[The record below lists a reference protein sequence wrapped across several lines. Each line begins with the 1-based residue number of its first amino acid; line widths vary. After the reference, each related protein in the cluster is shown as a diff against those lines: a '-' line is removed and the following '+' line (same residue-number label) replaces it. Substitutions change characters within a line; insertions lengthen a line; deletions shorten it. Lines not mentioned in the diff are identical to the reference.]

1 MSPNLQKG
9 TVGFM
14 QTSHAGDS
22 YWTCTGGCGIP
33 FLPAG
38 IGGKVGNCR
47 NGGGGRDDLPRDGS
61 GGGCLEERG
70 VEGGDGGP
78 FLCCAVNFVICTSNG
93 YVYSDLINI

>member
-1 MSPNLQKG
+1 M
-9 TVGFM
+9 
-14 QTSHAGDS
+14 
-22 YWTCTGGCGIP
+22 GGCGVP

-93 YVYSDLINI
+93 CVYSDLINI